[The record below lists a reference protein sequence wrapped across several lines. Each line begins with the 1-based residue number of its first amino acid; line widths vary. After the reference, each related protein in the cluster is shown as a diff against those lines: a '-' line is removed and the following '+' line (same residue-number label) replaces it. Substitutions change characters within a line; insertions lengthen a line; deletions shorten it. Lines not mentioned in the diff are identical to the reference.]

1 MARIDL
7 VLSEGRFR
15 APAAAS
21 LDGDPGLWGDGDL
34 LCVQVD
40 TNGELVNAGAAN
52 CDGFIWTQEGRTLD
66 VRYND
71 AAAIKNI
78 IGGKM
83 YTVWQNVEVAEIE
96 IGTSPAITIGDR
108 VFATA
113 GGDVVVAA
121 VGAVYIGV
129 CLTNENIPSGL
140 KLVCRVG
147 AQIAPVA

>member
-1 MARIDL
+1 MRPDL
-7 VLSEGRFR
+7 VFSEGRFR

-21 LDGDPGLWGDGDL
+21 MDGDPGVWGDGDL

-40 TNGELVNAGAAN
+40 TNGELVAADATH

-66 VRYND
+66 TRYNT

-83 YTVWQNVEVAEIE
+83 YTVFQNVELSDAE
-96 IGTSPAITIGDR
+96 GAASPALTLGDR
-108 VFATA
+108 VFAA
-113 GGDVVVAA
+113 AAGDVAVAA
-121 VGAVYIGV
+121 VGAIYIGV
-129 CLTNENIPSGL
+129 VLTNENIPGGL